1 MKTLQPG
8 QQIDNLVNG
17 ITYSIEA
24 HLATG
29 GFGAAYRARKLGG
42 KRGEPTSVCLKLTD
56 DARSWHGESY
66 FAALLSDFAHAVTM
80 YDAFPTEIRVGRA
93 KKLVF
98 AIEME
103 LIDSGTVARAA
114 DEGRLGWTEQRVA
127 KKMRGLLQPLQAL
140 HNMQVS
146 HRDITPNNVFIGNR
160 AQLKLGD
167 LGIAKAGLKAQGA
180 RLESSA
186 PMYFLPRDVGVWW
199 RPADDMYQVGLLM
212 MTLLTGEDIGNDF
225 KVTDANQV
233 TSKTFGLREPLK
245 DCLRVRA
252 RRLQNASELLARLP

>member
-42 KRGEPTSVCLKLTD
+42 KRGEPASVCLKLTD

-186 PMYFLPRDVGVWW
+186 PMYFLP
-199 RPADDMYQVGLLM
+199 
-212 MTLLTGEDIGNDF
+212 
-225 KVTDANQV
+225 
-233 TSKTFGLREPLK
+233 
-245 DCLRVRA
+245 A
-252 RRLQNASELLARLP
+252 RRRGVVASGRRHVPGWATDDDPVDRRRHRERLQGHRCQSGDVEDLWPARATERVFARSR